1 MAHPIAAITATAG
14 YVPEYVLKNKELEG
28 MVATNDDW
36 IQSRTGIQ
44 ERRILKG
51 IGKGTSDMGA
61 EAVRQLL
68 TKQSLQASDI
78 DLLICA
84 TVTPDHPFP
93 STANIICDKVGI
105 RNIGSFD
112 ISAACSGFVYALTVA
127 RQFIEAG
134 NAQRIIVVGADKMS
148 SIINYNDRAT
158 CVLFGDGAGAVL
170 VEKSENGLGIVDS
183 LLKSDGAG
191 RQYLY
196 QKAGGS
202 AYPATQESVAAK
214 EHFVYQDGRN
224 VFKHA
229 VNGMATISQEIMQ
242 RNQLQSTQIDWFV
255 PHQANKRIID
265 MVAKR
270 LDLSEQQLMLNIQ
283 QFGNTTA
290 ATIPLC
296 LWQWENQLK
305 KEDKLILTAFG
316 GGFTWGAIYLKWAY

>member
-1 MAHPIAAITATAG
+1 MANPQAAITAIAG
-14 YVPEYVLKNKELEG
+14 YVPDYVLSNKELER
-28 MVATNDDW
+28 MVDTSDEW
-36 IQSRTGIQ
+36 IQSRTGIK

-51 IGKGTSDMGA
+51 AGKGTSDMGA
-61 EAVRQLL
+61 IAVQQLL
-68 TKQSLQASDI
+68 DKASLQTKDI

-112 ISAACSGFVYALTVA
+112 VSAACSGFIYALTVA
-127 RQFIEAG
+127 CQFIQAG
-134 NAQRIIVVGADKMS
+134 TAKRVIVVGADKMS
-148 SIINYNDRAT
+148 SIINYNDRST

-170 VEKSENGLGIVDS
+170 LEASNNGLGIVDS
-183 LLKSDGAG
+183 ILKSDGAG
-191 RQYLY
+191 KQYLH

-202 AYPATQESVAAK
+202 VQPATVASVEAE

-224 VFKHA
+224 VFKFA
-229 VNGMATISQEIMQ
+229 VKGMEEITKEIMDK
-242 RNQLQSTQIDWFV
+242 NQLTTEQINWFV
-255 PHQANKRIID
+255 PHQANTRIIT

-270 LDLSEQQLMLNIQ
+270 LGFSAEQLMLNIQ
-283 QFGNTTA
+283 KYGNTTA